1 MNIQT
6 ETVIQSYIDSASRS
20 TLACLCNV
28 NVQTAFVTNYP
39 SLQMQ
44 PQDCNSK
51 RQSTKCRSALAYNES
66 VIVSHQRNAHDL
78 PQEPEPQ
85 CTVNSEVWLTYS
97 LPLGFWKVRVRFHSR
112 HFFSGSLR
120 FAYDSGQPP

>member
-78 PQEPEPQ
+78 PQEPEPGKFGSVADVLIA
-85 CTVNSEVWLTYS
+85 T
-97 LPLGFWKVRVRFHSR
+97 RVLEGSSTLSQQA
-112 HFFSGSLR
+112 FFQR
-120 FAYDSGQPP
+120 